1 MTELESSKCYQI
13 SVTAVNAKGNS
24 TPVVIDFSCD
34 RVKETLVRK
43 WEAIEYLCN
52 TYMKVPIN
60 TSDYKKMSVLM
71 SLPGGKW

>member
-43 WEAIEYLCN
+43 WEAIQYLCN
-52 TYMKVPIN
+52 MCMKERLKCSNCQSILVVTNVHTYV
-60 TSDYKKMSVLM
+60 
-71 SLPGGKW
+71 

>member
-43 WEAIEYLCN
+43 WEAMEYLCC
-52 TYMKVPIN
+52 I
-60 TSDYKKMSVLM
+60 KKFA
-71 SLPGGKW
+71 SLSQVVCDIS